1 MDRDFPPG
9 VQILRS
15 SYWENYDETNA
26 TATPYIDGV
35 GTIHQDE
42 NGSGYPM
49 VPDIRIFGAGED
61 ANYTASVRKR
71 DNKKDPSWKV
81 SNILDRIVTVDQG
94 TGYDPNSTLAV
105 ALYPIEPFAYW
116 SFDEDESLYENGPL
130 FSTSGFNLLIENGL
144 VAYWKMDEENS
155 TTFDGVT
162 FAVEDKVL

>member
-49 VPDIRIFGAGED
+49 VPDIRIFGAGRMQ
-61 ANYTASVRKR
+61 T
-71 DNKKDPSWKV
+71 
-81 SNILDRIVTVDQG
+81 TQ
-94 TGYDPNSTLAV
+94 
-105 ALYPIEPFAYW
+105 
-116 SFDEDESLYENGPL
+116 PL
-130 FSTSGFNLLIENGL
+130 FDKEIIRKIHHGRL
-144 VAYWKMDEENS
+144 VI
-155 TTFDGVT
+155 F
-162 FAVEDKVL
+162 